1 VAVVVFYYYL
11 KLAQPGLIRSKQYF
25 IIIWARSS
33 IGWLLLGLAVGYLGY
48 KLIASI
54 DHYQVEVLIT

>member
-33 IGWLLLGLAVGYLGY
+33 IVLLLGLAVGYLGY